1 MSDAVLDASAVLA
14 VLHNERGAERVRAAL
29 PGALLSTV
37 NLGEVISKLV
47 ERGMPADIAL
57 DAVLALSPEIVPLSQ
72 KQAVVAGALRTDTRK
87 AGLSFGDRCCLALA
101 IERMLPALTGDA
113 AWTRAGTTADVELFR

>member
-14 VLHNERGAERVRAAL
+14 ILHGERGAERVRAVL

-37 NLGEVISKLV
+37 NLGEVVSKLV
-47 ERGMPADIAL
+47 ERGMPAQLAL
-57 DAVLALSPEIVPLSQ
+57 DATLALSPEVVPLSQ
-72 KQAVVAGALRTDTRK
+72 AQAVLAGELRASTRQ

-101 IERMLPALTGDA
+101 IERNLPVLTADA
-113 AWTRAGTTADVELFR
+113 AWEHSGTAADVRLIR